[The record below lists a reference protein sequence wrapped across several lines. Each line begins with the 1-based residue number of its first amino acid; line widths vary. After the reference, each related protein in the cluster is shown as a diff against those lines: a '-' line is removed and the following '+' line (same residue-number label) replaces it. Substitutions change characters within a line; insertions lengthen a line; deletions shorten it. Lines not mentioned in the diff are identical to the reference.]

1 MNVQHSSLLVTSL
14 EEYKQKGGVDAT
26 PYSVVT
32 LYPDM
37 AESKDLVLVR
47 LEMMDVQVTQPQLQ
61 QIWHIIKR
69 CYIHDADAF
78 AAYPEA
84 FNRKPNPHIDFE
96 RYLAFCADIVRDLRI
111 EQTKKAEEEV
121 PEAEFVFSDDNAQQ
135 QQQQSS
141 DSSSK
146 DGKQ

>member
-1 MNVQHSSLLVTSL
+1 MLVNVQHSSLLVTSL
-14 EEYKQKGGVDAT
+14 EEYKTKGGVDAT

-37 AESKDLVLVR
+37 ADSKDLVLVR

-61 QIWHIIKR
+61 QIWQIIKR

-111 EQTKKAEEEV
+111 EQPKKAEEEV
-121 PEAEFVFSDDNAQQ
+121 PATEFVFSDD
-135 QQQQSS
+135 SS
-141 DSSSK
+141 NK